1 MYNLEKHITSEW
13 RVFNNVINVD
23 IEPCK
28 IRLHPKCVDAKDMVF
43 GKHLICQ
50 KVIVP
55 YMTYANNGIL
65 FTMKA
70 IEMKLCRVVYGVRLH
85 RLTRFETGTVRKT
98 EVIAVTI

>member
-1 MYNLEKHITSEW
+1 
-13 RVFNNVINVD
+13 
-23 IEPCK
+23 
-28 IRLHPKCVDAKDMVF
+28 MVF

-70 IEMKLCRVVYGVRLH
+70 IEMKLCRVVYRVRLH
-85 RLTRFETGTVRKT
+85 RLTRFETGTVKAPLHGAIRPH
-98 EVIAVTI
+98 